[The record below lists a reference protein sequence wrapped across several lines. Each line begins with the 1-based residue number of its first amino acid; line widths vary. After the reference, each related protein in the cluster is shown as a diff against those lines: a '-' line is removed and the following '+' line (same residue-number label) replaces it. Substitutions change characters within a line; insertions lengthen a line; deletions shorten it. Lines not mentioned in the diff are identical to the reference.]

1 MTKRFTGAI
10 EGTSVTHVLTAIGA
24 GGRGYLAME
33 RVEGVL
39 DGRRGSF
46 VIGHGGLDDAG
57 ELASFG
63 SVVPG
68 SGTGELTGLRGRAH
82 YVHEGDV
89 ACLRLTYALA

>member
-1 MTKRFTGAI
+1 MTTSTADFEITGWDEQFA
-10 EGTSVTHVLTAIGA
+10 EPA